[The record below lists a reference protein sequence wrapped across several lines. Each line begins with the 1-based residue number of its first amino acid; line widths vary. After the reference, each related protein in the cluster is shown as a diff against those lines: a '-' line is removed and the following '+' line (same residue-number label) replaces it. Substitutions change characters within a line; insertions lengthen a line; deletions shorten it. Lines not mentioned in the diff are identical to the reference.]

1 MSLYGDRRGSLAA
14 RFEARAADAGGASSR
29 NAFSMGRLIRR
40 AWALA
45 ALGLAAAAAAQDGAP
60 DDAPG
65 WTGLTEADEII
76 EARRV
81 LMIQA
86 EELMRPIAAFAD
98 GADADGA
105 ELRAAAA
112 TIEAML
118 LALPHLFPPTTNRY
132 DPGTLEPPTRALPGI
147 WRDFAAFRAMAA
159 AGEEAAAAVVE
170 ASDEPTL
177 RAAASRLRATCD
189 GCHARFAKPYTP
201 PQVTD
206 EDRAFDFDS
215 VFPDD

>member
-1 MSLYGDRRGSLAA
+1 M
-14 RFEARAADAGGASSR
+14 
-29 NAFSMGRLIRR
+29 
-40 AWALA
+40 LA

-60 DDAPG
+60 GDAPG

-81 LMIQA
+81 LMIQT
-86 EELMRPIAAFAD
+86 EELMRSIDAFAD
-98 GADADGA
+98 GAADDGA
-105 ELRAAAA
+105 ELRSTAA

-118 LALPHLFPPTTNRY
+118 LALPHLFPPTTNLY
-132 DPGTLEPPTRALPGI
+132 DPDTLEPPTRALPEI
-147 WRDFAAFRAMAA
+147 WRDFAAFRAIAGAA
-159 AGEEAAAAVVE
+159 EEAAAAIVE
-170 ASDEPTL
+170 ADGEPAM
-177 RAAASRLRATCD
+177 RAAARSLRATCD

-206 EDRAFDFDS
+206 EDRRFDFDS